1 MDVLPTS
8 AFACIIWLNAPVAY
22 AWVIYPPD
30 IIDKAPPMTF
40 AAFPTAFPLA
50 GNTLESA
57 LSNIPPTVVEFPLD
71 ADVALAT
78 APNAVHV
85 FPRTFPRASPIVDN
99 NPLSCFYPWSPEG
112 LWSDC

>member
-1 MDVLPTS
+1 MTSPTIPVEDAIPFAAVFKVVDIMDVLPTS
-8 AFACIIWLNAPVAY
+8 AFACMIWFNAPVAY

-30 IIDKAPPMTF
+30 IFDRAPPMTF

-57 LSNIPPTVVEFPLD
+57 LSNIPPTVVEFPLE

-78 APNAVHV
+78 EPNAV
-85 FPRTFPRASPIVDN
+85 
-99 NPLSCFYPWSPEG
+99 
-112 LWSDC
+112 